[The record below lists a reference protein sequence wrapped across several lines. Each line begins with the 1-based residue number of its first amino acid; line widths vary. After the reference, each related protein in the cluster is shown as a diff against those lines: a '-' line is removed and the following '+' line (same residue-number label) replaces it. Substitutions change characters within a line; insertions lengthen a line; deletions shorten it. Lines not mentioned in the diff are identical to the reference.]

1 MLLFHRLAH
10 FFCPHKSISVNIPAE
25 KPHSADM
32 VFMDST
38 PFIRRIEKR
47 NGQEYFPK
55 TCRHYILYTPEEH
68 EEYFFPAAVE
78 VAQKVCESRAVLRSF
93 TCFSDKEAE
102 LSLFRK
108 RYRMFLQHA
117 YPAWAVFEKDAQTFV
132 VLSDGFPS
140 FPLCYAPQTEKDRFE
155 VSDAFFVFPKGVSV
169 SSAQQAANAIDEK
182 QHTLSLSFHEW
193 PDELHFMFDPKDEN
207 VDTILAAVK
216 LISDKRGL
224 TFAHFQTEEQP

>member
-1 MLLFHRLAH
+1 MSFFRRLAH
-10 FFCPHKSISVNIPAE
+10 FLSPHKPIGGNIPAE
-25 KPHSADM
+25 RPHRADI
-32 VFMDST
+32 VFMDNT

-47 NGQEYFPK
+47 NGREDFPK
-55 TCRHYILYTPEEH
+55 THRHYILYTPEEH

-140 FPLCYAPQTEKDRFE
+140 FPFRYAPQTEKDRFE
-155 VSDAFFVFPKGVSV
+155 VSDAFFVFPKGTSV
-169 SSAQQAANAIDEK
+169 SSAQQAASAIDEK
-182 QHTLSLSFHEW
+182 QHTLSLSFHEC
-193 PDELHFMFDPKDEN
+193 PDELYFMFDPKDEN
-207 VDTILAAVK
+207 IDTILAAVK
-216 LISDKRGL
+216 LVSDKHGL
-224 TFAHFQTEEQP
+224 TLACPPNEECP